1 MTFQYPTMFKQHY
14 YCLIAGLPD
23 LVQNEFRKGLTAL
36 QFRRDVAEELTPS
49 DYALL
54 QLLFRQ
60 NDNQNLLNLILQ
72 QDFQFDIRGNYTE
85 DYLKNQIVEPTDIAA
100 YMNIFITELKS
111 ENPDQ
116 SNLSIENRL
125 QELFYNDVLKTNNA
139 FIRKW
144 FAFER
149 NLKNMLTVIACNQYG
164 YDIPRQLIPDKN
176 RDDLNKLLIRGN
188 LKPELFVDEDLPW
201 IDQVL
206 RIAESG
212 ADMVEKEKAIDNIKW
227 TYLDE
232 ITVSDYF
239 TIEKILSFVIKLK
252 ILDRWH
258 ELDDEAGLIFLKR
271 LINDLEMSYS
281 FAE

>member
-1 MTFQYPTMFKQHY
+1 MFKQHY

-23 LVQNEFRKGLTAL
+23 LVQNEFRKGLTGL
-36 QFRRDVAEELTPS
+36 QFRREVAEALTPS

-60 NDNQNLLNLILQ
+60 NDNQNLLNMILQ
-72 QDFQFDIRGNYTE
+72 QDFHFDIRGNYTE
-85 DYLKNQIVEPTDIAA
+85 DYLRNQIVEPTDIAA
-100 YMNIFITELKS
+100 YMNIFITEFKS
-111 ENPDQ
+111 GNPDQ
-116 SNLSIENRL
+116 SKLYIENRL

-139 FIRKW
+139 FIRTW

-149 NLKNMLTVIACNQYG
+149 NFKNILTVIACNQYG
-164 YDIPRQLIPDKN
+164 YDLHRQLIPDKN
-176 RDDLNKLLIRGN
+176 RDDLNTLLIHGN
-188 LKPELFVDEDLPW
+188 LKPELFADEDLPW

-239 TIEKILSFVIKLK
+239 TIEKILSFVIRLN